1 MRLTKRQLRHLI
13 NEETS
18 RLLTEGLTNA
28 DMPWANTPEAD
39 RANEALLEVLRFFES
54 QKRGDDR
61 RSYEITHELMGLC
74 GSLRTFL
81 IQSEGPNGR
90 DYDLEGPAAQFRRI
104 GDNLL
109 ELLK

>member
-1 MRLTKRQLRHLI
+1 MRITRRQLRHLI

-39 RANEALLEVLRFFES
+39 RANGALLEVLRFFES
-54 QKRGDDR
+54 QKSGDDR
-61 RSYEITHELMGLC
+61 RAYDIAHNLMGLC

-81 IQSEGPNGR
+81 IRSEGPNGR
-90 DYDLEGPAAQFRRI
+90 DYDLERSASGFRRI
-104 GDNLL
+104 GDELL